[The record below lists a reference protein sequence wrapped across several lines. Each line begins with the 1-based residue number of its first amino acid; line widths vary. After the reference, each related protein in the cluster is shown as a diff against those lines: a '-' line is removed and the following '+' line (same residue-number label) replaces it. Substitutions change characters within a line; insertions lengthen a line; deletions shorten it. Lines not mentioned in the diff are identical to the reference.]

1 MKHLTAIL
9 ISAALLCMLC
19 GCAKTN
25 TDGESHA
32 ETAPSG
38 ATMEV
43 TMSHSFRWE
52 RFLPEEDLDICY
64 FYPFGEQTLIYSP
77 KIDGTHVF
85 GIWSPM
91 TGDFVRR
98 EYKKESD
105 FTELSGVYD
114 MGDTIQVLMRHVVNE
129 PLSTSYLRHT
139 FDVHMNEVAVEDV
152 TSLYQ
157 PECWIQSSAMD
168 AQGNRF
174 HSVVGEGILCE
185 MLDGT
190 LSPVDGT
197 QGSEKLYT
205 GRDGFVYAIL
215 DRRTLKRLHPDTL
228 TAEEIPL
235 KLPKIGGNYAEIL
248 QGNAAYDVLCY
259 TDEFLYGINLTDGGT
274 TEILNWQE
282 SDVLPSMDRRNL
294 LLLPDGRALFCVYG
308 HSEQLC
314 SYLLTAR
321 TQDEVDSMKLI
332 SMADMVSSGSEDWL
346 SRMVSQYN
354 RQSEDSRIVTKSY
367 YDSDAPDFGTEE
379 LKKDLLDGV
388 IPDILASNPDYHM
401 FSNKG
406 LFEDL
411 SVWMENDPEFNK
423 EEYVMNFLDSLRYN
437 GRLERMGFR
446 FAVNTYAAKTEHLG
460 DAQRLTLLDYV
471 NLELPEGMELMD
483 GVERTRM
490 FNALMYSQL
499 MEFVD
504 YQAGT
509 CCFDSETFI
518 SLLDWFGS
526 FPEQTAIQDD
536 YAFREN
542 RALLYPLP
550 IHSLKSYHATGQVVF
565 GNADVTLTGM
575 PIGTEGN
582 GGVFAPLG
590 LITVSSS
597 SQYKEEIW
605 EFIKFCLREENQ
617 LSDDFGFP
625 VNRNALSSAMERD
638 QQPPTEMN
646 KFTYSYGDL
655 SEEVTAATAEEAAE
669 LTAYIDGITVCGIPD
684 DFIYNIV
691 EEETAR
697 YFAGDCTAED
707 AARIIQSRVSLYL
720 AEQYHYFGN

>member
-1 MKHLTAIL
+1 MKRVYTFMIA
-9 ISAALLCMLC
+9 AALLCSMTAC
-19 GCAKTN
+19 TRPDTGEN
-25 TDGESHA
+25 TPL
-32 ETAPSG
+32 TTVPSG
-38 ATMEV
+38 ATLEV
-43 TMSHSFRWE
+43 TMSHAFRWE
-52 RFLPEEDLDICY
+52 KFLPEEGLDMCY
-64 FYPFGEQTLIYSP
+64 FYPFGEQMLVYSP
-77 KIDGTHVF
+77 TLDGTHVF
-85 GIWSPM
+85 GIWSPA
-91 TGDFVRR
+91 TGEFVRR
-98 EYKKESD
+98 DYPEEGD
-105 FTELSGVYD
+105 FTEMSGVYD
-114 MGDTIQVLMRHVVNE
+114 MGDTVQVLMRRVVNE
-129 PLSTSYLRHT
+129 PLSTTYLRYT
-139 FDVHMNEVAVEDV
+139 FDAEMKEVNAEDV
-152 TSLYQ
+152 TAQYHA
-157 PECWIQSSAMD
+157 ERWIHSSAMD

-174 HSVVGEGILCE
+174 HSVIGEGILCE
-185 MLDGT
+185 TPDGT

-197 QGSEKLYT
+197 QGGEEVFT

-215 DRRTLKRLHPDTL
+215 DRRTLKRLHPDML

-235 KLPKIGGNYAEIL
+235 ELPKVGGNYAEML
-248 QGNAAYDVLCY
+248 RGNAEYDVLSY
-259 TDEFLYGINLTDGGT
+259 TDEFLYGVDLTDGSM
-274 TEILNWQE
+274 TELLNWQE

-321 TQDEVDSMKLI
+321 TQEDMDSMKLI
-332 SMADMVSSGSEDWL
+332 SMADMGISGSEDWL

-354 RQSEDSRIVTKSY
+354 RQSEDCRIVTKSY
-367 YDSDAPDFGTEE
+367 YDSDAPDFGTEA

-406 LFEDL
+406 MFEDL
-411 SVWMENDPEFNK
+411 SVWMENDPEFHK
-423 EEYVMNFLDSLRYN
+423 EDYVMNFFESLKYH
-437 GRLERMGFR
+437 GRLERMGFQ
-446 FAVNTYAAKTEHLG
+446 FGVNTYAAKAEHLG
-460 DAQRLTLLDYV
+460 DAQRLTLADYA

-504 YQAGT
+504 YQNGT
-509 CCFDSETFI
+509 CSFDSEGFI

-526 FPEQTAIQDD
+526 FPEQAAIQND
-536 YAFREN
+536 YAFRED
-542 RALLYPLP
+542 RALLYPLQ
-550 IHSLKSYHATGQVVF
+550 IHSLKSYHATGQIVF
-565 GNADVTLTGM
+565 GNADVTLTGT

-582 GGVFAPLG
+582 GGVFAPLR

-655 SEEVTAATAEEAAE
+655 SEEITAATAEEAAE

-707 AARIIQSRVSLYL
+707 AARMIQSRVSLYL
-720 AEQYHYFGN
+720 AEQY

>member
-1 MKHLTAIL
+1 MKRFLSIL
-9 ISAALLCMLC
+9 ITAAMLC
-19 GCAKTN
+19 TLCACTKPDTG
-25 TDGESHA
+25 GESRA
-32 ETAPSG
+32 ETIPSG
-38 ATMEV
+38 ATTEV
-43 TMSHSFRWE
+43 TLSHSFRWE
-52 RFLPEEDLDICY
+52 KFLPEEELGMCH
-64 FYPFGEQTLIYSP
+64 FYPFGENTLVYSP
-77 KIDGTHVF
+77 ALDGRNIF
-85 GIWSPM
+85 GIWSPA

-98 EYKKESD
+98 EYPKDGD
-105 FTELSGVYD
+105 FMELSGVYD
-114 MGDTIQVLMRHVVNE
+114 RGDTVQVLLRRVVNE
-129 PLSTSYLRHT
+129 PLSVTYLRYT
-139 FDVHMNEVAVEDV
+139 FDAGMNEVSVEDV
-152 TSLYQ
+152 TAQYHA
-157 PECWIQSSAMD
+157 ERWIHSSAMD
-168 AQGNRF
+168 AKGNRF
-174 HSVVGEGILCE
+174 HAVIGEGILCE
-185 MLDGT
+185 TPDGT

-197 QGSEKLYT
+197 QGGEEVFT
-205 GRDGFVYAIL
+205 GRDGYVYALL
-215 DRRTLKRLHPDTL
+215 DRQTLNRLHPDTL

-235 KLPKIGGNYAEIL
+235 ELPKVGGNYGEIL
-248 QGNAAYDVLCY
+248 RGNAEYDVLCH
-259 TDEFLYGINLTDGGT
+259 TSESLYGMNLTDGSM
-274 TEILNWQE
+274 TELLNWQE
-282 SDVLPSMDRRNL
+282 SDVLPSMDKRNL

-308 HSEQLC
+308 KSEPPC

-321 TQDEVDSMKLI
+321 TQEDMDSMKLI
-332 SMADMVSSGSEDWL
+332 SMADMGSSGSEDWL

-354 RQSEDSRIVTKSY
+354 RQSENSRIVTKSY
-367 YDSDAPDFGTEE
+367 YDSSVPDFGTEA

-406 LFEDL
+406 MFEDL
-411 SVWMENDPEFNK
+411 SVWMENDPEFHK
-423 EEYVMNFLDSLRYN
+423 EDYVMNFFESLKYN

-446 FAVNTYAAKTEHLG
+446 FAVESYAAKTEHLG
-460 DAQRLTLLDYV
+460 DAQRLTLSDYA
-471 NLELPEGMELMD
+471 NLELPEGMALMD

-509 CCFDSETFI
+509 CSFDSEAFI

-526 FPEQTAIQDD
+526 FPEQAAIQDD
-536 YAFREN
+536 YAFRED
-542 RALLYPLP
+542 RALLFPLQ
-550 IHSLKSYHATGQVVF
+550 IHSLKSCHATGQVVF

-625 VNRNALSSAMERD
+625 VNRKALSAAMERD
-638 QQPPTEMN
+638 QQPPTETN
-646 KFTYSYGDL
+646 KSTYGYGNL
-655 SEEVTAATAEEAAE
+655 TEEVTAATAEEAAE
-669 LTAYIDGITVCGIPD
+669 LTAYIDGITVCGISD
-684 DFIYNIV
+684 EFIYNIV

-707 AARIIQSRVSLYL
+707 SARIIQSRVSLYL
-720 AEQYHYFGN
+720 AEQY

>member
-1 MKHLTAIL
+1 MKRFLSIIITA
-9 ISAALLCMLC
+9 AMLC
-19 GCAKTN
+19 TLCACTKHDTAQ
-25 TDGESHA
+25 ESQL
-32 ETAPSG
+32 ETVPSG
-38 ATMEV
+38 ATLEV

-52 RFLPEEDLDICY
+52 EFLPEEELDMCY
-64 FYPFGEQTLIYSP
+64 FYPFGENTLIFSP
-77 KIDGTHVF
+77 KTDGTHVF

-91 TGDFVRR
+91 TGDFVRK
-98 EYKKESD
+98 EYKAESD

-114 MGDTIQVLMRHVVNE
+114 MGDTVQVLLRRVVNE
-129 PLSTSYLRHT
+129 PLSVTYLRYT
-139 FDVHMNEVAVEDV
+139 FDAQMNEVSVEDV
-152 TSLYQ
+152 TAQYHA
-157 PECWIQSSAMD
+157 ERWIQSSAMD

-174 HSVVGEGILCE
+174 HAVIGEGILCE
-185 MLDGT
+185 TPDGT
-190 LSPVDGT
+190 LSPVDNT
-197 QGSEKLYT
+197 QGGEELYT
-205 GRDGFVYAIL
+205 GRDGFVYAIHE
-215 DRRTLKRLHPDTL
+215 RRTLKRLHPDTL

-235 KLPKIGGNYAEIL
+235 ELPKVGGNYAEML
-248 QGNAAYDVLCY
+248 RGNAEYDVLCY
-259 TDEFLYGINLTDGGT
+259 TNEFLYGMDLTDDST

-308 HSEQLC
+308 NSEPLC

-321 TQDEVDSMKLI
+321 TQEDMDSMKLI
-332 SMADMVSSGSEDWL
+332 SVADMVSSGSEDWF
-346 SRMVSQYN
+346 SRMVSKFN
-354 RQSEDSRIVTKSY
+354 RQSQNSRIVAKSY
-367 YDSDAPDFGTEE
+367 YDSSVPDFGTEA

-406 LFEDL
+406 MFEDL
-411 SVWMENDPEFNK
+411 SVWMEHDPEFHK
-423 EEYVMNFLDSLRYN
+423 EEYVMNFFESLKYH
-437 GRLERMGFR
+437 GRLERMGFH
-446 FAVNTYAAKTEHLG
+446 FAVNTYAAKAEHLG
-460 DAQRLTLLDYV
+460 DAQRLTLADYA

-483 GVERTRM
+483 GAERTRM

-504 YQAGT
+504 YQDGT
-509 CCFDSETFI
+509 CHFDSEDFI
-518 SLLDWFGS
+518 TLLDWFGS
-526 FPEQTAIQDD
+526 FPEQAAIQDD
-536 YAFREN
+536 YAFRED
-542 RALLYPLP
+542 RVLLYPLQ

-565 GNADVTLTGM
+565 GNADVTLTGT

-582 GGVFAPLG
+582 GGVFAPQG

-597 SQYKEEIW
+597 SQYKAEIW

-617 LSDDFGFP
+617 LSDDFGLP
-625 VNRNALSSAMERD
+625 VNRKAFAAAMERD

-646 KFTYSYGDL
+646 KSTYGYGNL

-684 DFIYNIV
+684 EFIYNIV
-691 EEETAR
+691 EEETAK

-720 AEQYHYFGN
+720 AEQY

>member
-1 MKHLTAIL
+1 MKRTLTLIITAAIL
-9 ISAALLCMLC
+9 STLSGC
-19 GCAKTN
+19 G
-25 TDGESHA
+25 TDA
-32 ETAPSG
+32 DTPQMPQETIPSG
-38 ATMEV
+38 ATMEI

-52 RFLPEEDLDICY
+52 KFLPEEDLDMCY
-64 FYPFGEQTLIYSP
+64 FYPFGEHTLIYSLTL
-77 KIDGTHVF
+77 DGRNVF
-85 GIWSPM
+85 GIWSPAN
-91 TGDFVRR
+91 GDFVRR
-98 EYKKESD
+98 EYPVEGD

-114 MGDTIQVLMRHVVNE
+114 MGDTVQVLMRRVVNE
-129 PLSTSYLRHT
+129 PLSVTYLRYT
-139 FDVHMNEVAVEDV
+139 FDKEMNELNVEDV
-152 TSLYQ
+152 TAQYHA
-157 PECWIQSSAMD
+157 ERWIHSSAMD

-174 HSVVGEGILCE
+174 HAVIGEGILCE
-185 MLDGT
+185 TPDGT

-197 QGSEKLYT
+197 QGGEEVFT

-215 DRRTLKRLHPDTL
+215 DRRMLKRLHPDTL

-235 KLPKIGGNYAEIL
+235 ELPKVGGNYGEML
-248 QGNAAYDVLCY
+248 RGNAEYDVLCH
-259 TDEFLYGINLTDGGT
+259 TSESLYGMDLTDGSM

-282 SDVLPSMDRRNL
+282 SDVLPSMDKRNL

-308 HSEQLC
+308 KSEPPC

-332 SMADMVSSGSEDWL
+332 SMADMGSSGSEDWL

-354 RQSEDSRIVTKSY
+354 RQSENCRIVTKSY
-367 YDSDAPDFGTEE
+367 YDSSVPDFGTEA

-406 LFEDL
+406 MFEDL

-423 EEYVMNFLDSLRYN
+423 EDYVMNFLDSLRYN

-446 FAVNTYAAKTEHLG
+446 FAANTYAAKTEHLG
-460 DAQRLTLLDYV
+460 DAQRLTLSDYA

-483 GVERTRM
+483 GAERTRM

-504 YQAGT
+504 YQSGT
-509 CCFDSETFI
+509 CSFDSETFI
-518 SLLDWFGS
+518 SLLDWFES
-526 FPEQTAIQDD
+526 FPEQAAIQDD
-536 YAFREN
+536 YAFRED
-542 RALLYPLP
+542 RALLFPLQ

-565 GNADVTLTGM
+565 GNADVTLTGT

-590 LITVSSS
+590 MITVSSS

-617 LSDDFGFP
+617 LSDDFGLP
-625 VNRNALSSAMERD
+625 VNRNALAAAMERD
-638 QQPPTEMN
+638 QQPPTELN
-646 KFTYSYGDL
+646 KSTYGYGSL

-691 EEETAR
+691 EEESAKC
-697 YFAGDCTAED
+697 FAGDCTAED

-720 AEQYHYFGN
+720 AEQS